1 VPVSLVM
8 ATFLWPVIIPA
19 APGVVPFV
27 IAQEEEASLGDEG
40 EDLADGIV
48 SNVLDGDD
56 DQDQD
61 ATPDEEQDLAQDEDL
76 MTDSGDGFDYNNHS
90 GNDRVTFSEDE

>member
-1 VPVSLVM
+1 VSLVM
-8 ATFLWPVIIPA
+8 VTLLCAVIIPA
-19 APGVVPFV
+19 AAGVVPFV
-27 IAQEEEASLGDEG
+27 IAQEEEASVGDEG

-61 ATPDEEQDLAQDEDL
+61 ATQDEDL